1 MIEVEQIFALV
12 EEEDGLN
19 DHDHVDQVDRSLEFG
34 SLLFVAC
41 QSAHR
46 SVSRSHLAAETIFCC
61 AKRNLKYF
69 EKL

>member
-46 SVSRSHLAAETIFCC
+46 SVSRSHLAAEMIFCS
-61 AKRNLKYF
+61 ANINTKYF
-69 EKL
+69 ERV